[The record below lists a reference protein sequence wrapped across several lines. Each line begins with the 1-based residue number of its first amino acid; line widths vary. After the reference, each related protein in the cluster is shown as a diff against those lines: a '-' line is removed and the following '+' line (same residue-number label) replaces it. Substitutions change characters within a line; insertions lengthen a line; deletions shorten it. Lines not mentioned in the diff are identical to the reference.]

1 MDITTTNSL
10 RSMIACRGED
20 IQFFPFYV
28 MKYPY
33 HYKKTRGFFVHCK
46 KKEKV

>member
-1 MDITTTNSL
+1 
-10 RSMIACRGED
+10 MIACRGED

-33 HYKKTRGFFVHCK
+33 HYKKKLEGFLYIAKRK
-46 KKEKV
+46 KKFE